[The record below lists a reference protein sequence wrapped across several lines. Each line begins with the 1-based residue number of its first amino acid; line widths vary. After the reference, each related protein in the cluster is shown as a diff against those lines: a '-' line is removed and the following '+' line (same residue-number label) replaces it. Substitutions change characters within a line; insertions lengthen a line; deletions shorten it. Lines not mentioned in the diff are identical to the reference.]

1 MGGDMSIARRDEQTR
16 KREALFLQGPV
27 RFSWI
32 KLNIPDP
39 ASRLILVAEAFM
51 KMKTPPLDAL
61 ELRKQVWAC
70 AGISGKDRRSRV
82 LAKID
87 QSVPG
92 YAVER
97 KAGGVATLRRVRN
110 T

>member
-1 MGGDMSIARRDEQTR
+1 MGGNMATDRRAEQAR
-16 KREALFLQGPV
+16 KRDALFLLGPV
-27 RFSWI
+27 RFDWI

-51 KMKTPPLDAL
+51 KMKTPSLDAL
-61 ELRKQVWAC
+61 ELRKQVWDC

-92 YAVER
+92 YTVER
-97 KAGGVATLRRVRN
+97 KAGGVATLRRVKSP
-110 T
+110 

>member
-1 MGGDMSIARRDEQTR
+1 MATDRRLEQAR

-27 RFSWI
+27 RFGWI

-51 KMKTPPLDAL
+51 KMKTPNLDAL
-61 ELRKQVWAC
+61 ELRQQVWDC

-92 YAVER
+92 YTVER
-97 KAGGVATLRRVRN
+97 KVGGVATLRRVKDA
-110 T
+110 

>member
-1 MGGDMSIARRDEQTR
+1 MATDRRLAQLR
-16 KREALFLQGPV
+16 KRETLFLKGPV
-27 RFSWI
+27 LFGWI

-51 KMKTPPLDAL
+51 KMKAPALDAL
-61 ELRKQVWAC
+61 ELRELVWDC

-87 QSVPG
+87 RNVSG
-92 YAVER
+92 YRVER
-97 KAGGVATLRRVRN
+97 KVGGVATLRRVKGA
-110 T
+110 

>member
-1 MGGDMSIARRDEQTR
+1 MVADRRLEQTR
-16 KREALFLQGPV
+16 KRVALFLKGPV
-27 RFSWI
+27 RFDWI
-32 KLNIPDP
+32 QRNIPDP

-61 ELRKQVWAC
+61 ELRQQVWDC
-70 AGISGKDRRSRV
+70 AGIAGKDRRSRV

-87 QSVPG
+87 RSVPG

-97 KAGGVATLRRVRN
+97 KAGGVAALRRIGGV
-110 T
+110 

>member
-1 MGGDMSIARRDEQTR
+1 MTTDLRLQQVR
-16 KREALFLQGPV
+16 KREALFLKGPIL
-27 RFSWI
+27 FGWI
-32 KLNIPDP
+32 KQNIPDP

-51 KMKTPPLDAL
+51 KMKTPASDSLK
-61 ELRKQVWAC
+61 LRQLIWDC

-87 QSVPG
+87 KSVSG
-92 YAVER
+92 YTVER
-97 KAGGVATLRRVRN
+97 KVGGVATLRRVKD

>member
-1 MGGDMSIARRDEQTR
+1 MATDRRLAQLR
-16 KREALFLQGPV
+16 KRETLFLKGPV
-27 RFSWI
+27 LFGWI

-51 KMKTPPLDAL
+51 KMKTPAMDAL
-61 ELRKQVWAC
+61 ELRELVWDC

-87 QSVPG
+87 RGVSG
-92 YAVER
+92 FRVER
-97 KAGGVATLRRVRN
+97 KLGGVATLRRIKSE
-110 T
+110 

>member
-1 MGGDMSIARRDEQTR
+1 MTTDRRLQQAL
-16 KREALFLQGPV
+16 KREALFLKGPIL
-27 RFSWI
+27 FGWI
-32 KLNIPDP
+32 KQNIPDP

-51 KMKTPPLDAL
+51 KMKTPALDAL
-61 ELRKQVWAC
+61 KLRKQVWDC

-87 QSVPG
+87 WSVSG
-92 YAVER
+92 YTVER
-97 KAGGVATLRRVRN
+97 NSGGVATLRRVKG